1 MKQFLAICTGVL
13 ILSCSS
19 KNPVSTS
26 MVEMRDGVRLSTL
39 FLFPGEEQEKYPVV
53 LIRTP
58 YKKERRIEKYRY
70 ILDHG
75 YVLVIQDVRGR
86 FESEGKFQPYI
97 NEAKD
102 GYDAVE
108 WIAKQT
114 WCDGNI
120 GMIGASYNGSVQYCA
135 AAEQPPH
142 LKTIIPSIGSADL
155 FYDGQYFNGV
165 FRPGRLMW
173 CAIIEAIAPDEEIVS
188 KNWKQLLNHS
198 PVSDLDSIVIGKK
211 LDYYQEWI
219 VHDVKDEYWKQSI
232 HREQLKDIKIPVFTQ
247 TGWFDTH
254 LSSSTLVYEELTKAG
269 NQNVKMIIGPW
280 GHTDQESKFYND
292 EFMGEAA
299 DDINLQDQYIRWL
312 NYWLKGE
319 HNGIMDE
326 PLVQLYA
333 INANKWYHSNT
344 YPFPFTTGTKFYLSS
359 TGTPDLQTN
368 HGKLITEPDLVIER
382 VDSFTY
388 NPSKVPVYSIEMLE
402 HGRYDDTRK
411 MLEGRKD
418 YLFFKTGTLD
428 DETTIIGPI
437 TARMYASTSTPDT
450 DWFLILVALDE
461 EDRFIDLIS
470 IGILR
475 AKFRSSLSKPE
486 LVNSE
491 VTRYDFEMKPYGVK
505 LSRGHKLGLIIT
517 SSFGYPFL
525 TKNLNTGKNNQTET
539 SYLIA
544 QQKIYHS
551 KEYKSFISIPLLNND
566 LEAQTV
572 TNNGNE

>member
-1 MKQFLAICTGVL
+1 MKELIAILVGVL
-13 ILSCSS
+13 AVSCSS
-19 KNPVSTS
+19 KKTGDTTTVK
-26 MVEMRDGVRLSTL
+26 MRDGVSLSTL
-39 FLFPGEEQEKYPVV
+39 VLFPKKKQEKYPVV

-58 YKKERRIEKYRY
+58 YKKERRIEKYSY
-70 ILDHG
+70 ILDHE

-86 FESEGKFQPYI
+86 FGSGGKFQPYI

-142 LKTIIPSIGSADL
+142 LKTIIPSVGSADL
-155 FYDGQYFNGV
+155 FYDGQYVKGV

-173 CAIIEAIAPDEEIVS
+173 CAIIEAIAPDEEIFS
-188 KNWKQLLNHS
+188 KNWEQLLNHS

-219 VHDVKDEYWKQSI
+219 AHDSKDDYWKQSI
-232 HREQLKDIKIPVFTQ
+232 HRELLKNIKIPVFTQ

-254 LSSSTLVYEELTKAG
+254 LRSSALVYDELTKAG

-299 DDINLQDQYIRWL
+299 DDISLQDQYTRWFD
-312 NYWLKGE
+312 YWLKGE

-359 TGTPDLQTN
+359 KGRPDLQTN
-368 HGKLITEPDLVIER
+368 HGELVAEPGLVIER

-388 NPSKVPVYSIEMLE
+388 NPSMAPVYSMEMLE
-402 HGRYDDTRK
+402 RGGYDSTRK
-411 MLEGRKD
+411 MLKDRED
-418 YLFFKTGTLD
+418 YLFFKTATLE

-437 TARMYASTSTPDT
+437 TARIYASTSAPDT

-461 EDRFIDLIS
+461 ADQFVDLVS
-470 IGILR
+470 IGIFR
-475 AKFRSSLSKPE
+475 AKFRSSLSNPE
-486 LVNSE
+486 FVHNE
-491 VTRYDFEMKPYGVK
+491 VAPYDFEMDPYGIA
-505 LSRGHKLGLIIT
+505 LSRGHKLGLIVT

-525 TKNLNTGKNNQTET
+525 ARNLNTGKNNQIET
-539 SYLIA
+539 DYQVA
-544 QQKIYHS
+544 KQKIYHTN
-551 KEYKSFISIPLLNND
+551 EYRSYISIPVLNEHID
-566 LEAQTV
+566 DQR
-572 TNNGNE
+572 